1 MPMDTIDNTPI
12 ALLGGTFD
20 PVHFG
25 HLRLADGVRR
35 ALGLNAL
42 RLVPAADPPHRAGPR
57 ASAAHRL
64 AMLTIA
70 VAGFP
75 GLVVDDREMRR
86 AGKSF
91 TVLTL
96 EELRGEFPSRP
107 LWLVLGA
114 DAFHGLPVWHRW
126 REIFTLAH
134 IVVVA
139 RPGVNLLAALPAPLA
154 EEWERR
160 HTPVPTPLIATPAGR
175 ILVQAVTPHPIAAT
189 AIRAIL
195 AGARDTD
202 SLAQLLPSGV
212 LAYIEQH
219 HLYLSPP
226 DAT

>member
-1 MPMDTIDNTPI
+1 MGPTDSAPI

-20 PVHFG
+20 PVHLG
-25 HLRLADGVRR
+25 HLRLADDVRR
-35 ALGLNAL
+35 ALGLAEV

-57 ASAAHRL
+57 ASAVHRL
-64 AMLTIA
+64 AMLQIA

-86 AGKSF
+86 DGKSY

-96 EELRGEFPSRP
+96 EALRMEFPSRP

-114 DAFHGLPVWHRW
+114 DAFRGLPAWHRW
-126 REIFTLAH
+126 REIFALAH

-139 RPGVNLLAALPAPLA
+139 RPGVELETALPAPLA
-154 EEWERR
+154 DEWQRR
-160 HTPVPTPLIATPAGR
+160 LTPVPAPLFATAAGR
-175 ILVQAVTPHPIAAT
+175 IFVQPVAPHPIAAT
-189 AIRAIL
+189 AIRAEL
-195 AGARDTD
+195 AGTRDMD
-202 SLAQLLPSGV
+202 SLAQLLPPGV

-219 HLYLSPP
+219 HLYLPLP

>member
-1 MPMDTIDNTPI
+1 MTKVDATPI

-25 HLRLADGVRR
+25 HLRLADDVRR
-35 ALGLNAL
+35 ALGLDEL

-86 AGKSF
+86 DGKSY

-96 EELRGEFPSRP
+96 EGLRQEFPSRP

-114 DAFHGLPVWHRW
+114 DAFRGLPAWHRW

-139 RPGVNLLAALPAPLA
+139 RPGVELLAALPPPLA
-154 EEWERR
+154 EEWQRR
-160 HTPVPTPLIATPAGR
+160 HTPIPTPLFGTPAGR
-175 ILVQAVTPHPIAAT
+175 IFVQAVTPHPIAAT
-189 AIRAIL
+189 AIRASL
-195 AGARDTD
+195 AGARDMD
-202 SLAQLLPSGV
+202 RLAQLLPPGV
-212 LAYIEQH
+212 LAYIEH
-219 HLYLSPP
+219 HQLYLPPP

>member
-1 MPMDTIDNTPI
+1 MATVDTTPI

-25 HLRLADGVRR
+25 HLRLADDVRR
-35 ALGLNAL
+35 ALGLNEL

-86 AGKSF
+86 DGKSY

-96 EELRGEFPSRP
+96 EELRREFPSRP

-114 DAFHGLPVWHRW
+114 DAFHGLPAWHRW

-139 RPGVNLLAALPAPLA
+139 RPGVDLDAALPAPLA
-154 EEWERR
+154 EEWQRR
-160 HTPVPTPLIATPAGR
+160 HTPVPTPLFATPAGR
-175 ILVQAVTPHPIAAT
+175 IFVQAVTPHPIAAS
-189 AIRAIL
+189 AIRASL
-195 AGARDTD
+195 ARARDMD
-202 SLAQLLPSGV
+202 RLAQLLPPGV
-212 LAYIEQH
+212 LAYIEHH
-219 HLYLSPP
+219 HLYLPPP

>member
-1 MPMDTIDNTPI
+1 MATVDATPI

-25 HLRLADGVRR
+25 HLRLADDVRR
-35 ALGLNAL
+35 ALGLNEL

-57 ASAAHRL
+57 ASAAHRR
-64 AMLTIA
+64 AMLNLA

-86 AGKSF
+86 DGKSY

-96 EELRGEFPSRP
+96 EELRREFDSRP

-114 DAFHGLPVWHRW
+114 DAFLGLPGWHRW

-139 RPGVNLLAALPAPLA
+139 RPGVELENALPAPLE
-154 EEWERR
+154 EEWQRR
-160 HTPVPTPLIATPAGR
+160 HTPDPAPLYVTPAGR
-175 ILVQAVTPHPIAAT
+175 IFVQAVTPHPIAAT
-189 AIRAIL
+189 AIRASL
-195 AGARDTD
+195 ARARDMDT
-202 SLAQLLPSGV
+202 LAQLLPPGV

-219 HLYLSPP
+219 HLYPPPP